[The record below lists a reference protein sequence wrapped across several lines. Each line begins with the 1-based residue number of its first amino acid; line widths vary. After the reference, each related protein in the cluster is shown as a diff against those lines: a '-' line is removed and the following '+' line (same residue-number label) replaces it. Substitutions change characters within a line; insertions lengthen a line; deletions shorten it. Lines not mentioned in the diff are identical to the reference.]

1 MLFSHAFV
9 LALLYILAHTYPRT
23 PLLTPPLSSFASN
36 FARLRR
42 NRVTGNAAIRER
54 QKHDS
59 VQRRPQTE
67 ANAIPHDFATTRD
80 ATNGTATYTASRLYT
95 GQVRQP
101 PRFPYKQPRSSYTN
115 PAAGLHA
122 RTKFATATTGANT
135 YRLHAENIVTP
146 AKHGADHSRSSAMH
160 GTNPTARRHHD
171 ANQATQLFSQL
182 RHMRHRSIS
191 RNESDAGTSGSHPH
205 PHDRRAQAH
214 LLTLGRNPQS
224 TSRAHRRRVYLRTQT
239 STHAFIPVAV

>member
-1 MLFSHAFV
+1 MA
-9 LALLYILAHTYPRT
+9 PRLIPPRDFT
-23 PLLTPPLSSFASN
+23 P
-36 FARLRR
+36 
-42 NRVTGNAAIRER
+42 V
-54 QKHDS
+54 KYD
-59 VQRRPQTE
+59 
-67 ANAIPHDFATTRD
+67 
-80 ATNGTATYTASRLYT
+80 SRLVSHISNRAAHI
-95 GQVRQP
+95 QIRP
-101 PRFPYKQPRSSYTN
+101 PVCT
-115 PAAGLHA
+115 
-122 RTKFATATTGANT
+122 RTKFATTTTGASA
-135 YRLHAENIVTP
+135 YRLRAENIVTP

-160 GTNPTARRHHD
+160 GTNPAARRHHN

-239 STHAFIPVAV
+239 STHAFIPVAVWFAVYIRVAFSSQL